1 MTLAE
6 GNVGQVYTVLSSA
19 LPQQVEKRME
29 ALGMTRGSQ
38 IRVLH
43 KKRSGALVI
52 LLRGTR
58 FAVGRGLTSNI
69 QIKEASEWKTR

>member
-6 GNVGQVYTVLSSA
+6 GNVGQVYTVLNSA

-38 IRVLH
+38 LRVLH
-43 KKRSGALVI
+43 KKNSGTLVI

-69 QIKEASEWKTR
+69 QVKEASEWKTK